1 MNPPLPPV
9 TAPTTLGIATIQ
21 PTVVQRMTALRESYR
36 QRRLALAQRRLW
48 LFYVE
53 FNLLEQALECRRL
66 MLVHLQAAC
75 QQLRRI
81 LGTIC

>member
-9 TAPTTLGIATIQ
+9 AAWTGLRIVPIQ
-21 PTVVQRMTALRESYR
+21 STVLQRMSALRESHR

-53 FNLLEQALECRRL
+53 FNLFEQALECRRL

-75 QQLRRI
+75 QQLRRN

>member
-9 TAPTTLGIATIQ
+9 AGAAHLRIATIQ
-21 PTVVQRMTALRESYR
+21 PTVLQRMTAMRESHR

-53 FNLLEQALECRRL
+53 FNLFEQALECRQL
-66 MLVHLQAAC
+66 MLAHLRSAC
-75 QQLRRI
+75 QQLRRT
-81 LGTIC
+81 LGMLC